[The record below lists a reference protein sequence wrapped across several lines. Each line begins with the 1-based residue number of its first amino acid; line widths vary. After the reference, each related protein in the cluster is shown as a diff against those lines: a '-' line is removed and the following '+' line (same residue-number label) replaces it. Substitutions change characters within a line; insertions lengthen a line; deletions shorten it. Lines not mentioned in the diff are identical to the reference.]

1 MRYKRRLRIISCI
14 VLTIIFSSTVLFGCR
29 NEENNFKMNNGF
41 AVCFINVGQGDCA
54 LIRFDDGKT
63 LLIDCGQSVS
73 EYYEKVVGV
82 FSQFGVKKLDYM
94 VLTHPDSDHVGNAY
108 KILEDYGASKV
119 YMPFIKNT
127 SIFSAFER
135 AIGVIKDKGCRV
147 EYSQMASKIQGEN
160 YYVGF
165 LSPISESESNT
176 YYDEFNL
183 LNNPTDQQV
192 NNLSPMIY
200 LSYKGVR
207 FLFTGD
213 ADKLQEQKVLEYY
226 KTQIIN
232 VFHKDKVN
240 LYDIDFLKV
249 AHHGDENSSSQ
260 PFLDILKP
268 KNAVISVGGNNVYGH
283 PSTRVINRITTTNEN
298 CKVLRTDVLGNV
310 YVSVDKNGEYKISN
324 QK

>member
-1 MRYKRRLRIISCI
+1 MHYKRRLRIISFV
-14 VLTIIFSSTVLFGCR
+14 VLTFILSSTVLFGCR
-29 NEENNFKMNNGF
+29 DEENNFKIDNGF

-63 LLIDCGQSVS
+63 LLIDCGQNVS
-73 EYYEKVVGV
+73 EYYKNVTDV
-82 FSQFGVKKLDYM
+82 FSRFGVKKLDYM

-108 KILEDYGASKV
+108 KIIKDYGASIV
-119 YMPFIKNT
+119 FMPFIKNT
-127 SIFSAFER
+127 GIFPTFEK
-135 AIGVIKDKGCRV
+135 AVDLIEDKGCQV
-147 EYSQMASKIQGEN
+147 QYSQMACKIQGEN

-165 LSPISESESNT
+165 LSPISESITNT

-183 LNNPTDQQV
+183 LSNPTDQQV

-200 LSYKGVR
+200 LTYKDVR

-226 KTQIIN
+226 KTDIIN
-232 VFHKDKVN
+232 LYHKDRVN

-249 AHHGDENSSSQ
+249 GHHGDEDSSSQ

-268 KNAVISVGGNNVYGH
+268 KNAIISVGGNNVYGH

-298 CKVLRTDVLGNV
+298 CRILRTDVLGNV